1 MTRAEMLLYLKKE
14 RSTHGV
20 RVVDAFHN
28 VRRRYTRC
36 PFEVSDQFLKLA
48 HPEQHSHGKFIE
60 RVYFEYLSLKVIS
73 E

>member
-20 RVVDAFHN
+20 RFMDAFYN
-28 VRRRYTRC
+28 VRERYKRS
-36 PFEVSDQFLKLA
+36 PFEVSDQFLKFA